1 MTQKQ
6 QRFWIWLFLA
16 LLWMAIIFIKSSESY
31 GEQDLRPQFAAWI
44 SEDRLQH
51 ILPKIEFTYGGGLV
65 TYHKPYDMLEFFL
78 RKSAH
83 MFEFGLLAFLLTM
96 VLRHRMKSRGLA
108 LLLASLLSCLYAISD
123 EWHQTFVPDRTG
135 HAIDVAVDA
144 TGILIFAV
152 LYLGIASLQQLYR
165 SRRR

>member
-1 MTQKQ
+1 MIKKH
-6 QRFWIWLFLA
+6 QRFWIWLALA
-16 LLWMAIIFIKSSESY
+16 LLWMAFIFMKSSESY

-44 SEDRLQH
+44 SEERLQQ

-65 TYHKPYDMLEFFL
+65 TYHKPYDMLEFFI

-96 VLRHRMKSRGLA
+96 VLRYRMQKRGPA
-108 LLLASLLSCLYAISD
+108 LLVASLLSCLYAISD

-135 HAIDVAVDA
+135 HAIDVAIDTA
-144 TGILIFAV
+144 GILVFAA
-152 LYLGIASLQQLYR
+152 LYAGIVGLQQVR
-165 SRRR
+165 HSRRS